1 MVGAAQRSRGYR
13 IPHLE
18 LHGRWWPGG
27 RQDGHSQHA
36 PRPQTAGAEWICLL
50 FGGCWLV
57 VDELARSK
65 AYNPVVR
72 QIGCILRTINFR
84 STSNC
89 TLDGLNQ
96 PTLHGR

>member
-36 PRPQTAGAEWICLL
+36 PRPQTAGAEWIFLL
-50 FGGCWLV
+50 FLGCWLLMNVPLQSHIIQLFFKSV
-57 VDELARSK
+57 V
-65 AYNPVVR
+65 YYVR
-72 QIGCILRTINFR
+72 
-84 STSNC
+84 
-89 TLDGLNQ
+89 
-96 PTLHGR
+96 